1 MSRKKNP
8 TTSDLENPTIKE
20 SSNTRTT
27 AIKLSK
33 EHHKW
38 ESKQSFEVLKPDLR
52 TTIYRK
58 VTDQSKHESTTK
70 IHKGRI

>member
-8 TTSDLENPTIKE
+8 TTSDLENPTIRE
-20 SSNTRTT
+20 SSNSRTT

-33 EHHKW
+33 EHHTW
-38 ESKQSFEVLKPDLR
+38 ESKQSFEVLKPDSR

-58 VTDQSKHESTTK
+58 VTGNASPETK